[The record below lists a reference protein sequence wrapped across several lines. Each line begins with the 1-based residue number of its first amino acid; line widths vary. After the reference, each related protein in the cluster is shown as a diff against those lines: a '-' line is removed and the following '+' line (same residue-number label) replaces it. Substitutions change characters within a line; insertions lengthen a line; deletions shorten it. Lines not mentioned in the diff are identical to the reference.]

1 MCSVRNLSIIL
12 QDADIQLPDHTLED
26 SQRKRLAQITHTC
39 EKILQE
45 LEREIGKHRVVT
57 YTGTAIHKRVTCAWK
72 RVSWNKE
79 DLSELRDRLA
89 FQMSL
94 LQAYLDGIS
103 RYKIPFPSSFA
114 ADINDSTDR
123 QQQR

>member
-1 MCSVRNLSIIL
+1 MCSVRTLSIVL
-12 QDADIQLPDHTLED
+12 QDAEIQLPGSALED
-26 SQRKRLAQITHTC
+26 SQRKRLVQITHTC
-39 EKILQE
+39 EKVLQE
-45 LEREIGKHRVVT
+45 LEREIGKYRVIT
-57 YTGTAIHKRVTCAWK
+57 YTGTALHKRMTCAWK

-89 FQMSL
+89 FQISL

-114 ADINDSTDR
+114 ADINDSTGR